1 MRVVRIRGMPIE
13 DATIK
18 TSLRLPKSLHAEI
31 ESAAR
36 SVGLTINAEMLVRL
50 ERNPRDNAAEAI
62 LAEIERRDA
71 AVADGLRK
79 QNAVLWSTVDLA
91 EDVLKRV
98 SIAMAKVS
106 GEGDAAALKRDV
118 QFALQL
124 ITAVSTSRS

>member
-1 MRVVRIRGMPIE
+1 MPID
-13 DATIK
+13 DATLK

-62 LAEIERRDA
+62 LAAIERRDT

-79 QNAVLWSTVDLA
+79 QISVLWSAIDRA
-91 EDVLKRV
+91 DDVLKRV
-98 SIAMAKVS
+98 ALAMSKVS
-106 GEGDAAALKRDV
+106 GEGEGAALKRDV
-118 QFALQL
+118 EFALQL
-124 ITAVSTSRS
+124 INAVSASR